1 MNRFSSLTISTIS
14 PDAEIGRKGVFFP
27 RSHNASALSS
37 SAKTCSGNSRG
48 TSMKFMVCFDGTN
61 TSKAAVHLAK
71 QYAQTFEAEL
81 LIVASML
88 KGTENE
94 RKKIQQM
101 ESDLDQAKK
110 ECRKD
115 GISCESHLL
124 IRGLSAG
131 EDLIEF
137 AGDQQIDQIFIGIR
151 RRSKMEKLVFGSTAQ
166 YVILNAGCP
175 VTTIK

>member
-1 MNRFSSLTISTIS
+1 
-14 PDAEIGRKGVFFP
+14 
-27 RSHNASALSS
+27 
-37 SAKTCSGNSRG
+37 
-48 TSMKFMVCFDGTN
+48 MKFMVCFDGTN

-94 RKKIQQM
+94 RKKIQQI